1 MSDDEI
7 DDTDLT
13 AADLTRLWDS
23 GQPVDVGSPSLDRL
37 HAVYLDAIRELGA
50 ATSDLERLM
59 GPPRALAPGG
69 EVPTLTAE
77 QTAAHERAAA
87 AWVRYERCRDA
98 YYALRGRVAG

>member
-13 AADLTRLWDS
+13 AADLARLWES
-23 GQPVDVGSPSLDRL
+23 GQT
-37 HAVYLDAIRELGA
+37 
-50 ATSDLERLM
+50 AT
-59 GPPRALAPGG
+59 
-69 EVPTLTAE
+69 
-77 QTAAHERAAA
+77 HERAAA